1 MATYRRYNEL
11 TREYEPWE
19 VPDDWHLLCYS
30 SDMDEKCN
38 CAMCG
43 KELRYGDTY
52 TSFQIH
58 TKNGFGYGV
67 CESCHFQIEA
77 PLREEARK

>member
-1 MATYRRYNEL
+1 MATLRRFNEAA
-11 TREYEPWE
+11 REYEPYE
-19 VPDDWHLLCYS
+19 VPDEWKLLAYS
-30 SDMDEKCN
+30 NDMDEKCN

-67 CESCHFQIEA
+67 CESCHFLIEV
-77 PLREEARK
+77 PQRTEARK